1 VSRTK
6 GLIGVGA
13 GLAAAGVGAALGVAA
28 ERWSVERRRH
38 VPAGEAYGSVRGR
51 PRTVHAD
58 DGTDLYV
65 EVDEPDPVDDVASD
79 GQVLAERRSVVPTI
93 VFSHGFCLT
102 QDIWHYQR
110 NWLRGRYRL
119 VLWDQR
125 GHGRSG
131 EGPPGHYNV
140 DQLGR
145 DLHSVIEAVAPE
157 GPIELVGHSMGG
169 MTVMALAAQFP
180 DLVRERVVGVALVAT
195 SSGGLAEVGWGLM
208 PSLARAAHKLA
219 PTTVASLARTP
230 RLVARTRQVGR
241 DLEELLVKKYSYA
254 SPVSP
259 ELVQFTARLIAA
271 TPLPV
276 VAGFLPT
283 FDLHDKGEALAL
295 LDGLEALVLSG
306 EKDLLTPPDHSEEI
320 VRRLPGAEHV
330 LIPDAGHLVMLEHPD
345 DVNLNLGDLLDRVER
360 VLEHTAS

>member
-6 GLIGVGA
+6 GLVGLGA

-38 VPAGEAYGSVRGR
+38 GPGHEAYGSLRGR
-51 PRTVHAD
+51 SQLVRAD
-58 DGTDLYV
+58 DGTQLYV
-65 EVDEPDPVDDVASD
+65 EIDDRAPVDDLALDDDVE
-79 GQVLAERRSVVPTI
+79 AERAVVPTI

-110 NWLRGRYRL
+110 AFLRGRYRL

-131 EGPPGHYNV
+131 EGPADSYTV
-140 DQLGR
+140 DQMGC
-145 DLHSVIEAVAPE
+145 DLRAVIEAAVPE
-157 GPIELVGHSMGG
+157 GPIVLVGHSMGG

-180 DLVRERVVGVALVAT
+180 ELVRERVVGVALVAT

-208 PSLARAAHKLA
+208 PSLSRAAHKLA
-219 PTTVASLARTP
+219 PGTVASLARTP
-230 RLVARTRQVGR
+230 RLVARTRRIAR
-241 DLEELLVKKYSYA
+241 DLEELLVKRYSYA

-259 ELVQFTARLIAA
+259 ELVRFTAQLIAA
-271 TPLPV
+271 TPLQV

-283 FDLHDKGEALAL
+283 FDVHDKEEALAL

-306 EKDLLTPPDHSEEI
+306 EKDLMTPTDHSELI

-330 LIPDAGHLVMLEHPD
+330 VVPNAGHLVMLEHPD
-345 DVNLNLGDLLDRVER
+345 DVNLHLGELLDRVER
-360 VLEHTAS
+360 MLAHTTS